1 RVGALVLL
9 MYFGLLSW
17 RLLRLE
23 YMRRIGRL
31 LILLLLVQIGIGIA
45 NLLLHLPLMLAV
57 AHNFGAAL
65 LVCTALALTSNI
77 TELPKA
83 GGVMTTIT
91 LARLQKFTVHVSHEF
106 LKFFPLCKPRVTA
119 LIVFP
124 AMIGMFLATPDMVPL
139 GLLLAAT
146 LGIGMASGAA

>member
-1 RVGALVLL
+1 LELPALTAIQWTHRVGALVLL

-23 YMRRIGRL
+23 YMRRIGML

-65 LVCTALALTSNI
+65 LVMTVMVLNSKI
-77 TELPKA
+77 TELPK
-83 GGVMTTIT
+83 
-91 LARLQKFTVHVSHEF
+91 
-106 LKFFPLCKPRVTA
+106 
-119 LIVFP
+119 
-124 AMIGMFLATPDMVPL
+124 
-139 GLLLAAT
+139 
-146 LGIGMASGAA
+146 